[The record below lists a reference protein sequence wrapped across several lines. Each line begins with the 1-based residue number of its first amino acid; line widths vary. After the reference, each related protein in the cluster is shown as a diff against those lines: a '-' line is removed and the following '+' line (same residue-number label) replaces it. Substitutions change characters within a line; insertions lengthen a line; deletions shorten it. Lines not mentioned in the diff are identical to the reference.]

1 MKILIPIFLGIFFLS
16 ACTSDSNENVHED
29 PVVEDTITDVKEPQT
44 NHFMRIE
51 RQLKDGLLFEFYKKE
66 IISIKENKLH
76 FSFKF
81 DLNND
86 GGNVP
91 DTYGMY
97 LNFNFEVGEKL
108 VFPKQIAF
116 EEESFNEEVS
126 ARLERYEGL
135 FELVAAKDDLLIYNS
150 LKPQRTLV
158 LFKDKKQTGDL
169 AYYFSG
175 LDDLQMNE
183 ENVYEVIHSA
193 YEEGEMVLEHSRS
206 SILSSVE

>member
-1 MKILIPIFLGIFFLS
+1 MKILIPIFLSIFFLS
-16 ACTSDSNENVHED
+16 ACNNNSNETVNED
-29 PVVEDTITDVKEPQT
+29 SIVKDTITDVEESPIK
-44 NHFMRIE
+44 HFVEIE
-51 RQLKDGLLFEFYKKE
+51 TQLKNGLLFEFYKKE
-66 IISIKENKLH
+66 IISIKENKLY

-81 DLNND
+81 DLNSD

-97 LNFNFEVGEKL
+97 LNFNFEAGEKL

-126 ARLERYEGL
+126 ARLERYEGI

-158 LFKDKKQTGDL
+158 LFKDNKQTGDL

-175 LDDLQMNE
+175 LDDLQINE

-206 SILSSVE
+206 STLSSVE